1 MMDECN
7 IMALKFANDYAKD
20 REISPEKILEIATLY
35 LAWLRGNKIAD
46 PEPIDIGKFLNPY

>member
-1 MMDECN
+1 MDECN

-35 LAWLRGNKIAD
+35 LAWLRGNKNND
-46 PEPIDIGKFLNPY
+46 PKLPF